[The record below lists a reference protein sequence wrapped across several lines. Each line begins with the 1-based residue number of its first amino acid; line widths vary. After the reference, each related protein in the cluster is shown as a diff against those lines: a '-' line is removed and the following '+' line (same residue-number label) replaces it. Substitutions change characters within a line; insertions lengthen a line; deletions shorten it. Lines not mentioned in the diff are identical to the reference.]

1 MRPSM
6 VQLALKRF
14 GYLVSAIVIVALVPE
29 LLTQDGFQWEQVWV
43 LAKAPLAYWLITVF
57 RDLQDPNIPNLT
69 PDPPAKEPVKINVV
83 DLNITEDSKNLSMK
97 G

>member
-1 MRPSM
+1 M

-14 GYLVSAIVIVALVPE
+14 GYLVSSIVIVALVPE
-29 LLTQDGFQWEQVWV
+29 LLTQDGFQLEQVWV

-57 RDLQDPNIPNLT
+57 RDFRDPNIPNLT
-69 PDPPAKEPVKINVV
+69 PDPPKPEPKKIEVI